1 MGDQQIPTNLL
12 DLARY
17 ERRKRDCEKAERRLS
32 LEEARDRIVET
43 AMRFDWEACEAAVLA
58 FKLLVKESGNG

>member
-1 MGDQQIPTNLL
+1 MDEHDPPSWLI
-12 DLARY
+12 
-17 ERRKRDCEKAERRLS
+17 ERRARQAAAVKEAERRLS

-58 FKLLVKESGNG
+58 FKLLVKEIGNG